1 MTATVLLESVFPEA
15 KTIMSEKFAS
25 GPVVSGYTGTETSMP
40 TADNPFWHTGQPVPL
55 AAGEY
60 KTRRP
65 WEWVWLVAQG
75 RAFGKGS
82 ASLES
87 IDEWG
92 ERMAADAF

>member
-1 MTATVLLESVFPEA
+1 VYFPDLGVVTPSV
-15 KTIMSEKFAS
+15 
-25 GPVVSGYTGTETSMP
+25 G
-40 TADNPFWHTGQPVPL
+40 
-55 AAGEY
+55 AAHEFTKYKSQREY